1 MTVAC
6 TPSLFNICRK
16 NAYQVRLLS
25 YDLMDHLIVDYQE
38 RLDYHPS
45 KLKST
50 AREQAV
56 HPAITY
62 LKFKCLY
69 SKHVGTDM

>member
-38 RLDYHPS
+38 RLDYHPPP
-45 KLKST
+45 
-50 AREQAV
+50 E
-56 HPAITY
+56 IEE
-62 LKFKCLY
+62 Y
-69 SKHVGTDM
+69 SSGAGRASCYNIPKI